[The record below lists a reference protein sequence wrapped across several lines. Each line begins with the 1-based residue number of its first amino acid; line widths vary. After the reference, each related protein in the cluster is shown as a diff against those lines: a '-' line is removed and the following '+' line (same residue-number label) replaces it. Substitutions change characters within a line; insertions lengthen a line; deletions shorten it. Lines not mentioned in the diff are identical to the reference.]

1 VYCCNKWNGRLPL
14 EVRAQQEG
22 ILNILSKLWIG
33 LQRLSKVK
41 SKAIPVIGRGGL

>member
-1 VYCCNKWNGRLPL
+1 VYYCNNSNGRLQL

-22 ILNILSKLWIG
+22 ISNILWKLWTG

-41 SKAIPVIGRGGL
+41 SKAIKVTGRGGL